1 MKKLLLGT
9 FALVMFSNTAL
20 AGFLIDPYLGFRFN
34 GKIEEEANAG
44 DLDEFS
50 YSGLAY
56 GARLGY
62 NYLGLMMGMEYG
74 VASGDVE
81 QDTDPGS
88 VVNSGVGKSLD
99 GSFTNV
105 GVYIGYEMPLLL
117 RFWATY
123 YFKAKMEVDGEAN
136 NFNDLNPNSTFTNT
150 FNGSGF
156 GLGVGYT
163 GLPFLSFNLEYKV
176 ITYDE
181 VESGDASVG
190 TVNLPSSATSA
201 FGAAGEGKASEILL
215 SVSLPFE
222 FL

>member
-1 MKKLLLGT
+1 MKKFFLGL
-9 FALVMFSNTAL
+9 FALMMFSNTAL

-50 YSGLAY
+50 YSGIAY

-74 VASGDVE
+74 LASGEVE

-88 VVNSGVGKSLD
+88 VVLSGKGTKVD
-99 GSFTNV
+99 GSFTNI
-105 GVYIGYEMPLLL
+105 GVYVGYDMPLLM

-123 YFKAKMEVDGEAN
+123 YFKAKMEIEGEAN
-136 NFNDLNPNSTFTNT
+136 NNNDLNPGANFTDT
-150 FNGSGF
+150 YNGSGF

-163 GLPFLSFNLEYKV
+163 GLPFLSINLEYKTV
-176 ITYDE
+176 TYDE
-181 VESGDASVG
+181 IEAGDPTIG
-190 TVNLPSSATSA
+190 TVSLPAGTTSP

-215 SVSLPFE
+215 SVSIPFE
-222 FL
+222 F